1 VPPALPSPA
10 LPYPASPP
18 CPPLPCP
25 APLGPSPPVP
35 PPPASPRHPQS
46 NNKNWKLR
54 GVQWRVDLDVLPR
67 KPAPVDELRRA
78 AADGRRRYAELRR
91 RLLVDPH
98 LMENCQTQAQLNQ
111 DNPLSLDP
119 ESVWGQYFRNTE
131 LERTIDKDL
140 MRLYPENGSFFQS
153 PGCQA
158 ILRRILLVWSLIHP
172 ESSYRQGMHEL
183 LAPLAYVL
191 HVDVNHLQHIKYQ
204 CEDRFD
210 DPFDRFS
217 APWTTIMERSANVSI
232 PRAAG
237 GKETLSSNSNT
248 EGTARL
254 GSTGACCEP
263 SGDDEDMQALILGSD
278 NYGAEGE
285 LGALLSS
292 RFLEH
297 DAYCMFDALLS
308 GQKGAVVMANYFL
321 TSSGPSSFGGNPPVL
336 EASDAIYRALAAVDK
351 PLYMHLVELG
361 IEPQYF
367 TLRWVRLLFGREFL
381 LENLLLLWDAIFSA
395 SNTPISSGV
404 EQENFSSNIQ
414 YSARSAFIS
423 SLAVAMLLYV
433 RPVLL
438 ASPDAAGCLKRL
450 LNYPQI
456 SDITNLIET
465 AKFLQPLVQ
474 AAARTPAPSVP
485 RTVRTPEKKRTLKHS
500 ISGSISPPIG
510 QSVLLAFQEQSI
522 PCSPDFLRMSLPD
535 GYWEEKWTHSI
546 LQKFISGE
554 VMDAQGIDSAGKGY
568 TAQMTVKYSAGKEE
582 TGNATQST
590 LQVNDQHVNA
600 VDLALKGSGVCNWM
614 EPAGNDE
621 DQLLLQECFMSK
633 HNFNL
638 QKQDSDMQ
646 PEYSHPQSSAES
658 TKIAVELEVT
668 RTIHAH
674 GSYVEQSIV
683 QAERSLKDY
692 KSAHHPMPRSPSIAS
707 IEGVEEI
714 SQTTNDLSF
723 SDKPKPSPPSSKL
736 NWVWNF
742 RKNTTGEKTVENVA
756 RDVPKSGND
765 RNFDS
770 SDLEEDL
777 AAEQMVSSPGKS
789 TRMHN
794 DTLQAL
800 GQSMLDHIQVVE
812 SSLSWTP
819 DLEHEEQSSQAS
831 LHRKG
836 CTAVLIALAELRKI
850 SITLQHM

>member
-1 VPPALPSPA
+1 MISFVEPYAALKCFA
-10 LPYPASPP
+10 
-18 CPPLPCP
+18 
-25 APLGPSPPVP
+25 
-35 PPPASPRHPQS
+35 
-46 NNKNWKLR
+46 
-54 GVQWRVDLDVLPR
+54 
-67 KPAPVDELRRA
+67 
-78 AADGRRRYAELRR
+78 
-91 RLLVDPH
+91 
-98 LMENCQTQAQLNQ
+98 
-111 DNPLSLDP
+111 

-404 EQENFSSNIQ
+404 EQEDFSSNIQ

-600 VDLALKGSGVCNWM
+600 VDLALKGSEVCNWM

>member
-1 VPPALPSPA
+1 M
-10 LPYPASPP
+10 
-18 CPPLPCP
+18 
-25 APLGPSPPVP
+25 
-35 PPPASPRHPQS
+35 
-46 NNKNWKLR
+46 W
-54 GVQWRVDLDVLPR
+54 
-67 KPAPVDELRRA
+67 
-78 AADGRRRYAELRR
+78 
-91 RLLVDPH
+91 
-98 LMENCQTQAQLNQ
+98 M
-111 DNPLSLDP
+111 
-119 ESVWGQYFRNTE
+119 
-131 LERTIDKDL
+131 
-140 MRLYPENGSFFQS
+140 FFE
-153 PGCQA
+153 C
-158 ILRRILLVWSLIHP
+158 R
-172 ESSYRQGMHEL
+172 
-183 LAPLAYVL
+183 
-191 HVDVNHLQHIKYQ
+191 
-204 CEDRFD
+204 
-210 DPFDRFS
+210 
-217 APWTTIMERSANVSI
+217 
-232 PRAAG
+232 
-237 GKETLSSNSNT
+237 
-248 EGTARL
+248 TARL

-404 EQENFSSNIQ
+404 EQEDFSSNIQ

-456 SDITNLIET
+456 SDIMNLIET

-554 VMDAQGIDSAGKGY
+554 VMDAQGIDSAGKG
-568 TAQMTVKYSAGKEE
+568 
-582 TGNATQST
+582 
-590 LQVNDQHVNA
+590 
-600 VDLALKGSGVCNWM
+600 
-614 EPAGNDE
+614 
-621 DQLLLQECFMSK
+621 
-633 HNFNL
+633 
-638 QKQDSDMQ
+638 
-646 PEYSHPQSSAES
+646 
-658 TKIAVELEVT
+658 
-668 RTIHAH
+668 
-674 GSYVEQSIV
+674 
-683 QAERSLKDY
+683 
-692 KSAHHPMPRSPSIAS
+692 
-707 IEGVEEI
+707 
-714 SQTTNDLSF
+714 
-723 SDKPKPSPPSSKL
+723 
-736 NWVWNF
+736 
-742 RKNTTGEKTVENVA
+742 
-756 RDVPKSGND
+756 
-765 RNFDS
+765 
-770 SDLEEDL
+770 
-777 AAEQMVSSPGKS
+777 
-789 TRMHN
+789 
-794 DTLQAL
+794 
-800 GQSMLDHIQVVE
+800 
-812 SSLSWTP
+812 
-819 DLEHEEQSSQAS
+819 
-831 LHRKG
+831 
-836 CTAVLIALAELRKI
+836 
-850 SITLQHM
+850 

>member
-1 VPPALPSPA
+1 MKPPSHSRPQ
-10 LPYPASPP
+10 
-18 CPPLPCP
+18 
-25 APLGPSPPVP
+25 P
-35 PPPASPRHPQS
+35 PPIMPTRSSHSSSRA
-46 NNKNWKLR
+46 KNWKLR

-98 LMENCQTQAQLNQ
+98 LMEDCQTQAQLNQ

-232 PRAAG
+232 PGPAG

-248 EGTARL
+248 EGT
-254 GSTGACCEP
+254 CCEP
-263 SGDDEDMQALILGSD
+263 FGDDEDMQAIILGSD

-336 EASDAIYRALAAVDK
+336 EASDAIYGALAAVDK

-404 EQENFSSNIQ
+404 EQEDFSSNIQ

-456 SDITNLIET
+456 SDIRNLIET

-474 AAARTPAPSVP
+474 ATARTPVPSVP
-485 RTVRTPEKKRTLKHS
+485 RTVCTPEKKRTLKHS
-500 ISGSISPPIG
+500 ISGSISPPSG

-600 VDLALKGSGVCNWM
+600 VDLALKGSEVCNWM

-638 QKQDSDMQ
+638 QKHDSDRQ

-668 RTIHAH
+668 RTIHVH

-683 QAERSLKDY
+683 QAESSLKDY
-692 KSAHHPMPRSPSIAS
+692 KLAHHPMPRSPSIAS
-707 IEGVEEI
+707 VEGVEEI

-723 SDKPKPSPPSSKL
+723 SDKPKPSPHSSKL

-836 CTAVLIALAELRKI
+836 CTAVLLALAELRKI